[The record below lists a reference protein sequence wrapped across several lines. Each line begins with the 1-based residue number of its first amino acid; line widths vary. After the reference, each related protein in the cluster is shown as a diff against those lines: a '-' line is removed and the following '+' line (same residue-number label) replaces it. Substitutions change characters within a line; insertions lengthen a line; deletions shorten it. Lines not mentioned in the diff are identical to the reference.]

1 MIETVFL
8 FLGLFYGGLILFFY
22 IGIRRERARKPASNH
37 WQPLVSVLVPARNEA
52 AHIIPTL
59 QSLAAQTYPASRLEV
74 IVIDDHSSDCT
85 GETVRQFIAAHGLAH
100 FQLLVHRLDG
110 IQPTY
115 KKSAIAFA
123 LQSARGEIIMTTD
136 ADCRVQP
143 NWVASMVSCYD
154 AETGMVAGLA
164 ALDSEHEKTLFHKL
178 QTLEF
183 AGLVFAG
190 VGAVGNHYPLICNG
204 SNLSYRKAAYHEVG
218 GFAGHDHV
226 PSGDDDLF
234 MQNVHHYTRWKVR
247 YNLDFQAVNFTRP
260 VDTLPAFLNQRAR
273 WASKGTHY
281 PGFKTLLILL
291 LIYFFYAS
299 LLIMPIVAV
308 AGRLSG
314 TVLLAG
320 FLLKLLPEFLVLS
333 EAVKVLQRR
342 ELLRWFAVA
351 EIFHVPYIVLT
362 GLRGFFKLYRWKRGA

>member
-1 MIETVFL
+1 MIEPIFL
-8 FLGLFYGGLILFFY
+8 FLSLFYGGLILFFY

-37 WQPLVSVLVPARNEA
+37 WQPFVSVLVPARNEA
-52 AHIIPTL
+52 SHIIPTL
-59 QSLAAQTYPASRLEV
+59 ESLAAQTYPPSRLEV

-85 GETVRQFIAAHGLAH
+85 GETVRGFIAAHGLGR
-100 FQLLVHRLDG
+100 FQLLVHRVDG
-110 IQPTY
+110 VQPTY

-143 NWVASMVSCYD
+143 DWVASMVSCYD

-164 ALDSEHEKTLFHKL
+164 AFDPAHEKTLFHRL

-190 VGAVGNHYPLICNG
+190 VGAVGNRYPLICNG
-204 SNLSYRKAAYHEVG
+204 SNLSYRKVAYDEVG

-234 MQNVHHYTRWKVR
+234 MQNLHHYTRWKIR
-247 YNLDFQAVNFTRP
+247 YNLNFQAVNFTRP

-291 LIYFFYAS
+291 LIYFFYLS
-299 LLIMPIVAV
+299 LLIMPILAL
-308 AGRLSG
+308 AGQFSA
-314 TVLLAG
+314 TILLAG
-320 FLLKLLPEFLVLS
+320 YLLKLIPEFLILRQ
-333 EAVKVLQRR
+333 ALNVLQRR
-342 ELLRWFAVA
+342 ELRRWFAVA
-351 EIFHVPYIVLT
+351 EVFHIPYIVLT
-362 GLRGFFKLYRWKRGA
+362 GLRGFFKLYRWKGKT